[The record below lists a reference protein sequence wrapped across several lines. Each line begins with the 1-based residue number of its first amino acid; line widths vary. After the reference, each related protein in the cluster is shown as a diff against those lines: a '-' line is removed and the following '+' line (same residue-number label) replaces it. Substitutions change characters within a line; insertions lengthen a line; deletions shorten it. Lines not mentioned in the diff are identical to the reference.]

1 MIRRPPRSTRTDT
14 LFPYTTLFRS
24 ARYLA
29 VGVQFLRER
38 RLVDQLLA
46 VVVVALAVRNVQVAG
61 FEFVL
66 DLRQHRQLE
75 VLAVDPAGTGCD
87 QSLGQHMLA
96 PGGRQPGQVGGRSEE
111 HTSELQSLMRI
122 SYAVF
127 CLKNKHL
134 SII

>member
-1 MIRRPPRSTRTDT
+1 MDGRGERRQVGAQALQEVGRVGGD
-14 LFPYTTLFRS
+14 

-75 VLAVDPAGTGCD
+75 VLAVDPA
-87 QSLGQHMLA
+87 
-96 PGGRQPGQVGGRSEE
+96 RSEE

-122 SYAVF
+122 SYAVL
-127 CLKNKHL
+127 CLKKKTTQHKHTKL
-134 SII
+134 DK